1 MRLTCFRELR
11 GHWHMVLLIVF
22 TYKLHT
28 KSSVQS
34 LNRVWLFATPWTA
47 AYKASLSIT
56 NSWSSLRSSHPSS
69 QWCHPVILSSVVPY
83 SSCPQ
88 SFPALGS
95 FQMSQL
101 SKSGG
106 QSIGVSTSSSV
117 LPMNIHDWFPLGLTG
132 WLSMLSRGLS
142 RVFSNTTVQKRQ
154 FFGTQLSL

>member
-22 TYKLHT
+22 PYKLHT

-56 NSWSSLRSSHPSS
+56 NSQSPPKPMSLC

-106 QSIGVSTSSSV
+106 QSIGVLASTSV
-117 LPMNIHDWFPLGLTG
+117 PTMNTQGWSPLGWTG
-132 WLSMLSRGLS
+132 WISLQSKGCS
-142 RVFSNTTVQKRQ
+142 RVFSNTTVQKHQ
-154 FFGTQLSL
+154 FFNAQLSL